1 MNPMK
6 PETRLAESK
15 LDLQKMGMTPKE
27 RHAEK
32 MQLCLDWIYRWGC
45 SSVGVLDILLN
56 VQRAGFPAKL
66 VKSGLLSSTTTE
78 SGGLARGIPA
88 AYLVL
93 TDAGLSEALRFASE
107 LLQYNTNPLW
117 VKQPL
122 LRHNLLVQR
131 ITANALVAGSIA
143 DYKTEQQSAA
153 KSRSGIKQPDVMW
166 YTAAGTKIGVE
177 LELTAKWYRQFDEFI
192 LRVVRLLTK
201 ENPGADKVVF
211 ATDSPAILDRYRS
224 AFTAGNKVP
233 LWREDNNKHWIIAKE
248 NKQVKTFSVPNL
260 EGKIQWILIEY

>member
-1 MNPMK
+1 MSSMK

-15 LDLQKMGMTPKE
+15 LYLKKMGMTPKQ
-27 RHAEK
+27 RHEEK
-32 MQLCLDWIYRWGC
+32 MQLCLDWIYRWGY
-45 SSVGVLDILLN
+45 SSVAVLDILLN

-66 VKSGLLSSTTTE
+66 VKSGLLSSTTTA
-78 SGGLARGIPA
+78 SGGLARGIPSA
-88 AYLVL
+88 FLVL
-93 TDAGLSEALRFASE
+93 TDLGLSEALRFASE
-107 LLQYNTNPLW
+107 LLPYNTNPLR

-166 YTAAGTKIGVE
+166 YAEAGTKIGVE
-177 LELTAKWYRQFDEFI
+177 LELTGKWDRQFDEFV
-192 LRVVRLLTK
+192 LRVVRLLEG
-201 ENPGADKVVF
+201 ENPGADKMVF
-211 ATDSPAILDRYRS
+211 ATDSQSILDSYRS

-233 LWREDNNKHWIIAKE
+233 LWCEDNNKHWIVVKE
-248 NKQVKTFSVPNL
+248 NKQVKTFSVPDL